1 MRKWTR
7 QPQEKEGDYYFE
19 GNIYITRGIQEM
31 LRETEIFSIVM
42 DVLLKIL
49 PRIRPSS
56 YRKGKPDLLCRGY
69 KKGSHF
75 NVTDILS

>member
-1 MRKWTR
+1 MRKWIR

-49 PRIRPSS
+49 PRIQV
-56 YRKGKPDLLCRGY
+56 
-69 KKGSHF
+69 F
-75 NVTDILS
+75 TVQTF